1 MESKDTFSVASK
13 KKSTKKWGDYDSD
26 DDEKKQYP
34 EEKVVSVSCT
44 KSTIPSNHIITEDS
58 ALEG

>member
-1 MESKDTFSVASK
+1 MESKDTSSSK

-26 DDEKKQYP
+26 DDEKKHDTEQT
-34 EEKVVSVSCT
+34 KVSVSST
-44 KSTIPSNHIITEDS
+44 KPPSPSNHIITEDS